1 MADMTNEQ
9 AAEVLTERADAWAG
23 TLKHF
28 ISGEEPTRRNVEEY
42 TTVLRMGAAALR
54 GPQPDPE
61 TGLVPCG
68 CGKRLVLKHNP
79 GKCQEPYDNPQDP
92 LNWYFRPSWWVE
104 CEKGSLSIGKRYD
117 DTFSEYCGFYDSAE
131 EAITEANRAMGYK
144 EDA

>member
-42 TTVLRMGAAALR
+42 TTVLRMAAAALR

-61 TGLVPCG
+61 TGLVNCG
-68 CGKRLVLKHNP
+68 CGSP
-79 GKCQEPYDNPQDP
+79 GRFVVFKDDVGEHFYAACSGDCPA
-92 LNWYFRPSWWVE
+92 VT
-104 CEKGSLSIGKRYD
+104 GD
-117 DTFSEYCGFYDSAE
+117 DTKEGVRK
-131 EAITEANRAMGYK
+131 TWNKMMGYK